1 MKHVTV
7 GSGTRSVTFGSDLPF
22 VLIAGPCQIES
33 REHAREMAAA
43 IKEITTRLDIPFIFK
58 SSYDKAN
65 RTSISG
71 QRGIGITKGL
81 EILHE
86 IGKDYDCPVVTDVH
100 APEQC
105 AVAAESADLLQIPA
119 FLCRQTDLL
128 VAAAQT
134 GKPVHV
140 KKGQFLAPWEMQ
152 HVAQKLADSGND
164 NVILCERGTS
174 FGYNQLVVDMRSLPI
189 MTQTGYP
196 VVMDATHAVMEP
208 GGKGASSGGNRE
220 FVPHIA
226 RAAVAV
232 GVAGVFIETHDN
244 PDQAPSDGPN
254 MVRLDQLENLLASLK
269 AIDTLVKVKAA

>member
-43 IKEITTRLDIPFIFK
+43 VKEITTRLDIPFIFK

-86 IGKDYDCPVVTDVH
+86 IGQDFDCPVVTDVH

-105 AVAAESADLLQIPA
+105 AVAAESVDLLQIPA

-220 FVPHIA
+220 FVPYIA
-226 RAAVAV
+226 RAAIAA
-232 GVAGVFIETHDN
+232 GVAGVFLETHDS